1 MANIKA
7 TQRLIDSVWTVEYKV
22 LNETEVEIIK
32 FGRNDKDGYVNERNL
47 SQHKIIETDDRIA
60 IKLAIRDKYKQ
71 FDNFV
76 NESNC
81 DRCYNIVNQKRIFNY
96 D

>member
-1 MANIKA
+1 MEILKA
-7 TQRLIDSVWTVEYKV
+7 TERLIDSVWTVEYKV

-32 FGRNDKDGYVNERNL
+32 FGRNDKDGYVNEHNL
-47 SQHKIIETDDRIA
+47 PQHKIIETDGRIA
-60 IKLAIRDKYKQ
+60 IKLVIRNKYKQ

-81 DRCYNIVNQKRIFNY
+81 DKCYNIVNPKHIFSY
-96 D
+96 